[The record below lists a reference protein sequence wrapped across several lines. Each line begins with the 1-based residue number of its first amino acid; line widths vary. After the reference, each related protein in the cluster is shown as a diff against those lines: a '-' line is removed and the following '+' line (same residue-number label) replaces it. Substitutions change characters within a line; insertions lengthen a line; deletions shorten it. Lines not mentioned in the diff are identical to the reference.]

1 METLF
6 NGVLSIGGRTQEET
20 GFAWWAGNARLINLS
35 GKLLGAH
42 VAHAGL
48 IVFWAGAMNLFE
60 VSHFVP
66 EKPMYEQGLILL
78 PHIATLGY
86 GVGPGGEVIDTFPY
100 FVSGVLHL
108 ISSAVLGFGGVF
120 HSLIGPETLE
130 ESFPFFGYVWKD
142 KNKMTNILGYH
153 LIMLG
158 LGAWLL
164 VIKAMYLGGVYDT
177 WAPGGRT

>member
-6 NGVLSIGGRTQEET
+6 NGSLVVGGRDQEST

-60 VSHFVP
+60 VAHFVP

-86 GVGPGGEVIDTFPY
+86 GVGPGGEVIRY
-100 FVSGVLHL
+100 LSVLCFWC
-108 ISSAVLGFGGVF
+108 I
-120 HSLIGPETLE
+120 TLNFFCCIRFWWYL
-130 ESFPFFGYVWKD
+130 SFLSRSRNFRRIIPIF
-142 KNKMTNILGYH
+142 
-153 LIMLG
+153 
-158 LGAWLL
+158 WLCL
-164 VIKAMYLGGVYDT
+164 E
-177 WAPGGRT
+177 R